1 MSFPEETS
9 QFLPTLEEGR
19 CKIYLDMI
27 QIYSVFFRF
36 YRKKW
41 DDLIWQ
47 CRVVVALVF
56 RVHPPDPPKKEKK
69 EPAET
74 MIPPAFW
81 CHIMVFHD
89 VNMWIL
95 KKR

>member
-1 MSFPEETS
+1 
-9 QFLPTLEEGR
+9 
-19 CKIYLDMI
+19 MI

-41 DDLIWQ
+41 
-47 CRVVVALVF
+47 VALVF
-56 RVHPPDPPKKEKK
+56 RIHPPDPPKKEKK